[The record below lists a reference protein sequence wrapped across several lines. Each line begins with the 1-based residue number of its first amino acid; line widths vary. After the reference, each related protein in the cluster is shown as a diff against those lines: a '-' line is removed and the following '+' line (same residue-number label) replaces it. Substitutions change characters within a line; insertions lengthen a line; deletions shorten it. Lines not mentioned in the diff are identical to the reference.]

1 MVAKSFQ
8 NLKIEGEPFNQ
19 NGRLYVNVITNSGSL
34 RKVRWYSD
42 YEYKKMYPEE
52 ADNHANDP
60 YYKTQKVVLGFI
72 NDFITIFKN
81 NNYENSD
88 YFRSKGARYTK
99 WWGWFFASDAEIPED
114 LPEGVIPVRL
124 DWSLVGTSDE
134 KLKSDKEVA
143 DVVDSLIYNNG
154 ESEYQGE
161 IGEKIER
168 ILIVEK
174 AIALDGFYGAS
185 TMHIMRDDD
194 GNCYVWTTAAKSWEP
209 QTEHHIVGTVKDHKQ
224 YKGMKQTIL
233 TRCRSLDK
241 NK

>member
-1 MVAKSFQ
+1 MD
-8 NLKIEGEPFNQ
+8 
-19 NGRLYVNVITNSGSL
+19 NVITNSVSL

-52 ADNHANDP
+52 ADNHTNDP

-143 DVVDSLIYNNG
+143 DVVDSLIYDDG

-161 IGEKIER
+161 IGEKSNGFLLLKKQLRSMVFMELAQC
-168 ILIVEK
+168 ILCGMMMVIAMSGLLPQK
-174 AIALDGFYGAS
+174 A
-185 TMHIMRDDD
+185 
-194 GNCYVWTTAAKSWEP
+194 GNRR
-209 QTEHHIVGTVKDHKQ
+209 QNI
-224 YKGMKQTIL
+224 IL
-233 TRCRSLDK
+233 LVL
-241 NK
+241 

>member
-52 ADNHANDP
+52 ADNHTNDP

-143 DVVDSLIYNNG
+143 DVVDSLIYDDG

-185 TMHIMRDDD
+185 TMYIMRDDD

-233 TRCRSLDK
+233 TRCRSLDE